1 MRKKKGG
8 KILKTFFGGTF
19 INQEDLK
26 EEGKEYPIKIEYYK
40 NINED
45 ELIKTNKTK
54 YGIYVVKTEYIPE
67 NTKTEDK
74 EIKYLTNDEQKIE
87 KILEFF
93 KRNEVTPI
101 IVDDV
106 VEDLKKQLF

>member
-1 MRKKKGG
+1 M
-8 KILKTFFGGTF
+8 KTFFGGTF

-45 ELIKTNKTK
+45 ELIKTNKIK

-93 KRNEVTPI
+93 KRNEATPI

>member
-1 MRKKKGG
+1 M
-8 KILKTFFGGTF
+8 KTFFGGTF

>member
-1 MRKKKGG
+1 M
-8 KILKTFFGGTF
+8 KTFFGGTF
-19 INQEDLK
+19 INQENLR

>member
-1 MRKKKGG
+1 M
-8 KILKTFFGGTF
+8 KTFFGGTF
-19 INQEDLK
+19 INQENLK

-45 ELIKTNKTK
+45 ELIKTNKIK

>member
-19 INQEDLK
+19 INQENLK

-93 KRNEVTPI
+93 KRNEVTPF